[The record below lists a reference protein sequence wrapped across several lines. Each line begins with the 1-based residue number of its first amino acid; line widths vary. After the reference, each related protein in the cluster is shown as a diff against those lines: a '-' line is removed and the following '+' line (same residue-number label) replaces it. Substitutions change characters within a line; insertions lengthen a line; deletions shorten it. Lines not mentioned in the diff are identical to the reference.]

1 MTMLEDDLIGLTG
14 AIWESVLG
22 MGALPIDPA
31 AAAARLEGHTI
42 TSCVHITG
50 EWEGSLAMTFGP
62 SLCRRLAS
70 GMFALDD
77 ADLDDELVRDAVG
90 ELANIAGGNVKGM
103 VAAETELSLP
113 QVIEGTGYTLSV
125 PGTHV
130 LCEAGF
136 ECGPDTFVVT
146 VHGRTELP
154 S

>member
-22 MGALPIDPA
+22 MGAMPIDPA
-31 AAAARLEGHTI
+31 EATARLGARTI
-42 TSCVHITG
+42 TACVHITG
-50 EWEGSLAMTFGP
+50 DWEGSLGMTFGP
-62 SLCRRLAS
+62 SLCRRLAA

-103 VAAETELSLP
+103 VAADTELSLP
-113 QVIEGTGYTLSV
+113 QIIEGTYTLSV
-125 PGTHV
+125 PGARV

-136 ECGPDTFVVT
+136 ECGADTFVVT
-146 VHGRTELP
+146 VHGRTEVP
-154 S
+154 G

>member
-31 AAAARLEGHTI
+31 AAADRVGGPTMTA
-42 TSCVHITG
+42 CVHITG
-50 EWEGSLAMTFGP
+50 EWEGSLAMTFGRP
-62 SLCRRLAS
+62 LCRRLAA
-70 GMFALDD
+70 GMFAMED
-77 ADLDDELVRDAVG
+77 ADLDDDLVRDAVG

-113 QVIEGTGYTLSV
+113 QIIEGTGYTVSV
-125 PGTHV
+125 PGTMV

-146 VHGRTELP
+146 VHGRSEIP